1 MTTYSKL
8 VYSKAKGFK
17 ELFDEYLDHL
27 MDKVLSKRDKKR
39 WGPMYENMKN
49 PQADLFEIFSP

>member
-17 ELFDEYLDHL
+17 ELFDEYLKNHERPEEKIFL
-27 MDKVLSKRDKKR
+27 E
-39 WGPMYENMKN
+39 MYEVAYQNWGFLEWKW
-49 PQADLFEIFSP
+49 